1 MMALILS
8 LTLKSALIAGAG
20 LVCASGL
27 ARRPSDRA
35 DILRATVCLLLAL
48 PVVTLALPAWELSL
62 LPASAA
68 AAEVPAGPLWQGE
81 IGPVAGVAVSAAM
94 PWPSP
99 MGLAVI
105 VWILGGLLIAGRL
118 VLGVLTLDRWT
129 SEGQTVTCPAWRA
142 ALDRLCTGRRPRLVA
157 SARLPGPLSW
167 GVPPGTILL
176 DPASLSDPRTADA
189 VLAHELA
196 HLKRGDWLFLV
207 LSRLAL
213 ALFWFNP
220 LVWMLHAALVAR
232 TEEAADAAA
241 VSRVDR
247 QTYAHALVR
256 LASQPAA
263 NTALP
268 WSSTAMAGDARSLK
282 KRIDCLMTDHAPH
295 ARPLTVAATV
305 AALSLLA
312 TPLAALQVTQDP
324 PPPVPA
330 APAAPPAP
338 PAPVLAIVPLPPL
351 TAPPAP
357 PPPPRMVQDPPAP
370 PAPPAPPTHRLGT
383 RVISYSEATPQE
395 RADIDRARA
404 EAGSARQQAEVA
416 RAEAR
421 VARTQA
427 EQARAEAVVARE
439 QAAVA
444 RQQATVARQDA
455 RRQMAEGAEQML
467 DGARQMREEATRL
480 EDPAY
485 RAEQIAEN
493 RARGQ
498 VVTDAELRALA
509 PRLRQQADALERQA
523 VEMRA
528 RADQMG

>member
-1 MMALILS
+1 MIAGLILS
-8 LTLKSALIAGAG
+8 LALKSALIAGAG
-20 LVCASGL
+20 LLCARGL
-27 ARRPSDRA
+27 ARGAADRA
-35 DILRATVCLLLAL
+35 NILRATVCLLLAL
-48 PVVTLALPAWELSL
+48 PVVALALPVWELAL
-62 LPASAA
+62 LPASSATEPTA
-68 AAEVPAGPLWQGE
+68 SAPLWQGE
-81 IGPVAGVAVSAAM
+81 IGPVAGVAIEAAM

-99 MGLAVI
+99 LGLAALA
-105 VWILGGLLIAGRL
+105 WLAGGLFVAGRL
-118 VLGVLTLDRWT
+118 VLGVMTLDRWT
-129 SEGQTVTCPAWRA
+129 SEGQAVTCPAWRA
-142 ALDRLCTGRRPRLVA
+142 ALDRLCAGRQPRLVV
-157 SARLPGPLSW
+157 SERLPGPLSW
-167 GVPPGTILL
+167 GVPPGTILI
-176 DPASLSDPRTADA
+176 DPASLSDTRTAEA

-196 HLKRGDWLFLV
+196 HLRRGDWLFLI

-220 LVWMLHAALVAR
+220 LVWVLHAALVAR
-232 TEEAADAAA
+232 TEEATDAAA

-324 PPPVPA
+324 PLPPP

-338 PAPVLAIVPLPPL
+338 PAPPVPLQVLAPLSPPP
-351 TAPPAP
+351 APPAP
-357 PPPPRMVQDPPAP
+357 PLLPSRRLQDPPAP
-370 PAPPAPPTHRLGT
+370 PAPPPGARL
-383 RVISYSEATPQE
+383 ISYGQATPEE
-395 RADIDRARA
+395 RAEVDR
-404 EAGSARQQAEVA
+404 A

-421 VARTQA
+421 VARGQAEVARVQA

-444 RQQATVARQDA
+444 RRDA
-455 RRQMAEGAEQML
+455 GRQMAEGAEQML
-467 DGARQMREEATRL
+467 VGARQMREEATRL

-485 RAEQIAEN
+485 RAAQISEN

-498 VVTDAELRALA
+498 VVTDAELRALGL
-509 PRLRQQADALERQA
+509 RLRQQAEDMERQA
-523 VEMRA
+523 LEMRE
-528 RADQMG
+528 RAGRMG

>member
-1 MMALILS
+1 MIAALILS
-8 LTLKSALIAGAG
+8 LALKSALIAGAG
-20 LVCASGL
+20 LLGATAL
-27 ARRPSDRA
+27 ARGASDRA
-35 DILRATVCLLLAL
+35 NILRATVCLLLAL
-48 PVVTLALPAWELSL
+48 PVVALALPAWEVAL
-62 LPASAA
+62 LPASAV
-68 AAEVPAGPLWQGE
+68 AEPTVASAPLWQGE
-81 IGPVAGVAVSAAM
+81 IGPVAGVAVEAAM

-99 MGLAVI
+99 LGLAVL
-105 VWILGGLLIAGRL
+105 VWLVGGLFVSGRL
-118 VLGVLTLDRWT
+118 VLGVMTLDRWT
-129 SEGQTVTCPAWRA
+129 SEGQAVTCPAWRA
-142 ALDRLCTGRRPRLVA
+142 ALDRLCSGRRPRLVT

-220 LVWMLHAALVAR
+220 LVWMLHAALVSR

-256 LASQPAA
+256 LASQPVA
-263 NTALP
+263 NAALP

-282 KRIDCLMTDHAPH
+282 KRIDCLMTDHTPH
-295 ARPLTVAATV
+295 ARPLTVAVTV

-324 PPPVPA
+324 PSPPPA
-330 APAAPPAP
+330 PPAPSAPPATVLALAPLPPLPAPPAP
-338 PAPVLAIVPLPPL
+338 PAPS
-351 TAPPAP
+351 APPAP
-357 PPPPRMVQDPPAP
+357 PSRTLQDPPTPPAP
-370 PAPPAPPTHRLGT
+370 PAPPAPRTGT
-383 RVISYSEATPQE
+383 RVISWSQATPQE
-395 RADIDRARA
+395 RAEIDRARA
-404 EAGSARQQAEVA
+404 EAGVARQQAERA
-416 RAEAR
+416 RA
-421 VARTQA
+421 QA
-427 EQARAEAVVARE
+427 EQARAEAMVARE

-444 RQQATVARQDA
+444 RRDA
-455 RRQMAEGAEQML
+455 GRQMVEGAEQML
-467 DGARQMREEATRL
+467 VGARQMREEATRL

-485 RAEQIAEN
+485 RAEQIARN
-493 RARGQ
+493 RERGE

-509 PRLRQQADALERQA
+509 PRLREQADAMERRA
-523 VEMRA
+523 AEMRA
-528 RADQMG
+528 QAANMG